1 MTVGQIVAVQHRYY
15 SLVGRIPVSL
25 ERGEVNDSLLELLG
39 EGSAKVPVIW
49 PVEVANVLAI
59 SERKGQTN
67 QAKITQFLQILNDL
81 PITVDTKTGEKAFT
95 DVLTLARNN
104 RLTSY
109 DAAYLELA
117 LREGLPLAT
126 LDEGLIRVAG
136 NLGVA
141 IL

>member
-1 MTVGQIVAVQHRYY
+1 MNFVLDCSIAMAWCFEDEAT
-15 SLVGRIPVSL
+15 
-25 ERGEVNDSLLELLG
+25 EFTDSLLERLA
-39 EGSAKVPVIW
+39 EGSAKVPSIW
-49 PVEVANVLAI
+49 FLEVANVLAI
-59 SERKGQTN
+59 SERKGRTN
-67 QAKITQFLQILNDL
+67 QAKITQFLQLLGDL
-81 PITVDTKTGEKAFT
+81 PISVDAKTGDKAFT
-95 DVLTLARNN
+95 DILTLARTH

-141 IL
+141 TL

>member
-1 MTVGQIVAVQHRYY
+1 MNFVLDCSIAMAWCFEDEAT
-15 SLVGRIPVSL
+15 
-25 ERGEVNDSLLELLG
+25 EFTDSLLELLI
-39 EGSAKVPVIW
+39 EGNAKVPGIW
-49 PVEVANVLAI
+49 PLEVANVLAI
-59 SERKGQTN
+59 SERKGRTN
-67 QAKITQFLQILNDL
+67 QAKITQFLQLLNDL

-95 DVLTLARNN
+95 DVLTLARTN

-126 LDEGLIRVAG
+126 LDERLKRVAL

-141 IL
+141 TL